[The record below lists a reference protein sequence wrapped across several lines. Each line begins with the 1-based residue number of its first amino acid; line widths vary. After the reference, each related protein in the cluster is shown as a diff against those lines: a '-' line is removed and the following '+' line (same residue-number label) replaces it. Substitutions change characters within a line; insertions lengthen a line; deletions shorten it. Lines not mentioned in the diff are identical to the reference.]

1 MLSFLPSAWTPPA
14 YPRIPLASPL
24 SSALKLM
31 LLTSHSLENMMNSR
45 LSEMRSTS
53 PLILVVLLGI
63 ICAVSYR
70 ILLRRKTTLYPPG
83 RVGLPLGGNV
93 LDIPNDRQ
101 WLEFDNWIRR
111 YGTFHSVYAL
121 LYFFSM
127 AQHLSLELHCY
138 SNEIV
143 WPFHV
148 DCVRTPISELD
159 LSPSGI
165 QQAIPILNVQT

>member
-1 MLSFLPSAWTPPA
+1 MS
-14 YPRIPLASPL
+14 
-24 SSALKLM
+24 
-31 LLTSHSLENMMNSR
+31 LTFQMTGNGWNLTTGFEDTV
-45 LSEMRSTS
+45 RSTAFM
-53 PLILVVLLGI
+53 LFYI
-63 ICAVSYR
+63 
-70 ILLRRKTTLYPPG
+70 
-83 RVGLPLGGNV
+83 
-93 LDIPNDRQ
+93 
-101 WLEFDNWIRR
+101 
-111 YGTFHSVYAL
+111 
-121 LYFFSM
+121 FFSM